1 MDKRTVEARKKVG
14 SVTCGLMY
22 PQHLCLLQVGEVHV
36 VESVRRNRVTGSL
49 IGSDGS
55 ASMHGEHVELYSEEE
70 SSTGEEEEEEEEEEE
85 VVVETYDLPE
95 SIENRPPTAGTLP
108 LLQFVEDNK
117 QDLVI
122 SKK

>member
-1 MDKRTVEARKKVG
+1 MARKKVG

-22 PQHLCLLQVGEVHV
+22 PQHFCLLQVGEVHV

-108 LLQFVEDNK
+108 LLQFVEDIK
-117 QDLVI
+117 QNLVI

>member
-1 MDKRTVEARKKVG
+1 M
-14 SVTCGLMY
+14 
-22 PQHLCLLQVGEVHV
+22 
-36 VESVRRNRVTGSL
+36 ESVRRNRVTGSL

-85 VVVETYDLPE
+85 VVVETAYDLPE
-95 SIENRPPTAGTLP
+95 SIENRPPTTGILT
-108 LLQFVEDNK
+108 LLQLVEANK

-122 SKK
+122 REL

>member
-1 MDKRTVEARKKVG
+1 MF
-14 SVTCGLMY
+14 
-22 PQHLCLLQVGEVHV
+22 QVGEVPV

-85 VVVETYDLPE
+85 VVVETYDLPD
-95 SIENRPPTAGTLP
+95 SIENRPPTAGILP
-108 LLQFVEDNK
+108 LLRLVEDNK

-122 SKK
+122 SE